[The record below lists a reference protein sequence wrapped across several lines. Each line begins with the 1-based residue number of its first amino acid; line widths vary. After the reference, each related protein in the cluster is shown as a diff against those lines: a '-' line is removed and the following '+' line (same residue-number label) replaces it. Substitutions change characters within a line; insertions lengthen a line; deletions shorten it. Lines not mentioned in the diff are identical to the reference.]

1 MENYNYRPHIDNKV
15 VYYSIPAVKLFVF
28 TLSRVYIVYLYK
40 KNYSFQAKLIG
51 LEKTIYSPLNKKYL

>member
-1 MENYNYRPHIDNKV
+1 MENYNYRPHIDNTV

-28 TLSRVYIVYLYK
+28 TRVGFILCIYTK

-51 LEKTIYSPLNKKYL
+51 LDKTIYSPLNKKYL